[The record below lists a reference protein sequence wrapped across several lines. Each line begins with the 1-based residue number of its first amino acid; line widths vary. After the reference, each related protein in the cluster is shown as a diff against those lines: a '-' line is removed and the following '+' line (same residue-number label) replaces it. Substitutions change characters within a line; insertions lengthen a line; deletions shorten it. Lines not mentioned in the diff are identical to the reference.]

1 MNFKKENG
9 FALSDTAIA
18 IIIIMIFTGI
28 IVSIAYNIYLQSN
41 FIKRNDTATNYIVE
55 LFEYAKS
62 IDFNEITFAK
72 LSGHFNNISVIA
84 VENDNNTVNKGY
96 TMIIGIDEL
105 TEGNNINEIYRKRIT
120 AEVRY
125 KLGEKTKTVTMSTII
140 NK

>member
-18 IIIIMIFTGI
+18 IIIIIIFTGI
-28 IVSIAYNIYLQSN
+28 ISSISYNIYLQSN

-62 IDFNEITFAK
+62 LDFDEVTFGK
-72 LSGHFNNISVIA
+72 LSEHFNNITVLNA
-84 VENDNNTVNKGY
+84 KDNNNTVSKGY
-96 TMIIGIDEL
+96 TMIIDINDL
-105 TEGNNINEIYRKRIT
+105 TEGNNIDETYRKEII

-125 KLGEKTKTVTMSTII
+125 KLGDKLKYVKMRTII